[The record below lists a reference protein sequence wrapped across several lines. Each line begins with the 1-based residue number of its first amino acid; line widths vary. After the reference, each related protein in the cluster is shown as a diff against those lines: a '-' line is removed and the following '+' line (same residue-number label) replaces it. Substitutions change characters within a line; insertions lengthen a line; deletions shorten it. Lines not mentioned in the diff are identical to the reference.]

1 MFLFYSVDNN
11 TLLDLHLDYLFF
23 RMFFVSTCKVASSTQ
38 EEQRT
43 NLSNPTILQQQ
54 IDSID
59 TQTSENN
66 QHVSVRD
73 VRSDVR
79 DFPGATP
86 FRA

>member
-1 MFLFYSVDNN
+1 M
-11 TLLDLHLDYLFF
+11 T
-23 RMFFVSTCKVASSTQ
+23 MFFVSTCKVASSTQ

-43 NLSNPTILQQQ
+43 NLSTNNQDINTFEQQTH
-54 IDSID
+54 STHS
-59 TQTSENN
+59 TQATQNN